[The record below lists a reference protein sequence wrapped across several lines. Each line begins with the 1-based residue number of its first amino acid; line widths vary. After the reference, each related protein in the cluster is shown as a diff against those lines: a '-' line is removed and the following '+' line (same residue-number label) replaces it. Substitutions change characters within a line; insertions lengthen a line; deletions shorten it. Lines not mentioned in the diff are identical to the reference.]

1 MPRVPWHVAV
11 GGRRSRRGASS
22 VPWVMGLLMP
32 SSGTYS
38 KLAGS
43 LATVAIATLGGPLLA
58 GRTALGELVKYAQAR
73 YEADGQT
80 RDLHRQVTA
89 GIRRWAEGEKLT
101 AEQVELGLA
110 RAAEVV
116 AQFGA
121 DRGGIADLNFHPS
134 AV

>member
-1 MPRVPWHVAV
+1 MEQLV
-11 GGRRSRRGASS
+11 
-22 VPWVMGLLMP
+22 P
-32 SSGTYS
+32 SSGDYS
-38 KLAGS
+38 RLAGS

-80 RDLHRQVTA
+80 RDLQRRVTV
-89 GIRRWAEGEKLT
+89 GIRPWAKGERFT
-101 AEQVELGLA
+101 PDQVEFGLA

-121 DRGGIADLNFHPS
+121 DHDAIALLNFDS
-134 AV
+134 ARVSLSVLKL